1 MSSYSIT
8 AKMKDTTY
16 DSDVGIGIV
25 RVTTGSAEQM
35 LLQEIGTSEEEITLL
50 SDITGGNG
58 PGYAYFENLDDTN
71 YVEIGTATTV
81 YWMKLD
87 AESKA
92 ILPLNSTVTSVFLKA
107 NTAAVDVRI
116 KIVERGA

>member
-8 AKMKDTTY
+8 AKMRDTTY

-35 LLQEIGTSEEEITLL
+35 LLQEIGTSDEEITLL